1 VTVILALVTHVT
13 WTPSDDEALESILDR
28 NRLAALRRLLLLD
41 TPPSPGFDRITR
53 LTARLLDVPVA
64 LVNLVDADRQWTKSQ
79 HGLPDE
85 VAEIDQVPLHMS
97 LCQHVVASGGTLS
110 VGDAAEEP
118 HLRDHPI
125 VTGLGVR
132 AYAGSP
138 VRSPDGYVVGALC
151 AVDLVPRRWTVDQLD
166 LLDEL
171 AALATREVALHVHER
186 REGHRRLWDGIAWQ
200 PSTS

>member
-1 VTVILALVTHVT
+1 VTHVT
-13 WTPSDDEALESILDR
+13 WTPSDDEMLESILDR

-53 LTARLLDVPVA
+53 LTARLLETPVA
-64 LVNLVDADRQWTKSQ
+64 LLNLVDADRQWTKSQ

-85 VAEIDQVPLHMS
+85 VAEVAQVPLHMS
-97 LCQHVVASGGTLS
+97 LCQHVVAAEGSLC

-118 HLRDHPI
+118 DLRDHPI
-125 VTGLGVR
+125 VTGMGVR

-151 AVDLVPRRWTVDQLD
+151 AVDLVPRQWTVDQLD

-171 AALATREVALHVHER
+171 AALATREIALHVHER
-186 REGHRRLWDGIAWQ
+186 HEGHRRLWDGIAWQ
-200 PSTS
+200 PSSS